1 MVRFDVV
8 AQGVF
13 IMSMVLRKFNRRF
26 ALLLVVVALVSY
38 GQAARVFAQI
48 DKPISVS
55 ATELEATN
63 AVQWMQLLYKLV
75 QAEAVNPAQAS
86 RVYAYAGVTLYESV
100 LPGIEGNNSLAGQ
113 LNGLTDLP
121 LPEEN
126 VVYDWPSSMNA
137 GLSTVLS
144 SLFANAKDS
153 KTKTAI
159 TDMRATQAGER
170 KKAVSAD
177 VIEHSLAYGD
187 KIGEALLKWIAQDN
201 FKETR
206 DKAYTSPTGE
216 PFLWEITTP
225 GTKPVEPYWGMIR
238 PFTLKSSDVCDAA
251 LNMPFSTDPD
261 SAFYA
266 QANEVKTV
274 KDELTNE
281 QKAIANFW
289 VDTPG
294 LTGAPAGH
302 WVSIASQMVDHLK
315 LKLSRAAEMY
325 AMVGVALGDAFIGC
339 WDLKYRVNLVRPETY
354 IKKYI
359 SRNWAPYIQTPPF
372 PEYPSGHSV
381 GSGAASEVL
390 TGMFGVVAY
399 KDDTHR
405 SRGLP
410 ARSFTS
416 FEAAANEAAISRLYG
431 GIHYRVAIENGLRI
445 GRCIGQRVLE
455 RVQMRPIGNG

>member
-1 MVRFDVV
+1 
-8 AQGVF
+8 
-13 IMSMVLRKFNRRF
+13 MSTNLRKFNRRLV
-26 ALLLVVVALVSY
+26 LLLVLVALMSY
-38 GQAARVFAQI
+38 GQATRVFAQ
-48 DKPISVS
+48 DTKPASVS
-55 ATELEATN
+55 ATELEATD
-63 AVQWMQLLYKLV
+63 AVQWMQLVYKLV

-86 RVYAYAGVTLYESV
+86 RVYAYSGVTIYESI

-126 VVYDWPSSMNA
+126 VVYDWPSSMNG

-144 SLFANAKDS
+144 SLFANAKDP
-153 KTKTAI
+153 KTKAAI
-159 TDMRATQAGER
+159 TDMRAAQAIER

-177 VIEHSLAYGD
+177 VVERSLAYGD
-187 KIGEALLKWIAQDN
+187 KIGEALLKWIAEDN

-225 GTKPVEPYWGMIR
+225 GTKPVEPYWGQIR
-238 PFTLKSSDVCDAA
+238 PFTLKSSDVCDVA
-251 LNMPFSTDPD
+251 LNMPFSTDSD

-266 QANEVKTV
+266 QANEVKSV

-302 WVSIASQMVDHLK
+302 WVSIGSQMVDHLK

-325 AMVGVALGDAFIGC
+325 AVVGVALGDAFIGC

-359 SRNWAPYIQTPPF
+359 SRSWAPYIQTPPF

-381 GSGAASEVL
+381 GSGAAAEVL
-390 TGMFGVVAY
+390 IGLFGTVAY

-416 FEAAANEAAISRLYG
+416 FEAAASEAAISRLYG